1 MTGSLNNCT
10 HNDDDNNNNVR
21 WMAEG
26 NQGWNMQTLKYDM
39 MREYRNTVPVEQ
51 QDVIWEEV
59 NLNYIHEFRDL

>member
-1 MTGSLNNCT
+1 
-10 HNDDDNNNNVR
+10 
-21 WMAEG
+21 MAEG